1 MNNRCILS
9 LATLTLGAI
18 VKFLV
23 PDMVGNIRI
32 HEYTLLHFYNEIV
45 GVEYE
50 HIPSEMLDEECAD
63 AIANFSQTWSRTC
76 VDCDFTIGNILLV
89 LFRSKIVLD
98 FQRYTRG
105 IC

>member
-1 MNNRCILS
+1 M
-9 LATLTLGAI
+9 
-18 VKFLV
+18 
-23 PDMVGNIRI
+23 
-32 HEYTLLHFYNEIV
+32 
-45 GVEYE
+45 GVQYDVY
-50 HIPSEMLDEECAD
+50 IDPKMLDEECAD

-89 LFRSKIVLD
+89 LFRSKIDLD

>member
-1 MNNRCILS
+1 MARRS
-9 LATLTLGAI
+9 LTVGAI
-18 VKFLV
+18 VKYLV
-23 PDMVGNIRI
+23 PGMVGNFRI
-32 HEYTLLHFYNEIV
+32 DEYTLLDFYNETMIM
-45 GVEYE
+45 GDQYE
-50 HIPSEMLDEECAD
+50 HIESEVLDEECAD